1 MNDVMHKKSCSICEN
16 EEPNCSKSEAGGRR
30 CKGSAPYETNPFFFV
45 VKNHMDVMDRV
56 TTSPTVNNMTCERG
70 ESGSVV
76 VGDGWVRWGGG
87 GGAEEMEGR
96 YSYIF
101 VWLWGDVE

>member
-30 CKGSAPYETNPFFFV
+30 SKGSAPYETNPFFFV

-56 TTSPTVNNMTCERG
+56 TTSPTVNNMMWERG

-76 VGDGWVRWGGG
+76 VGDGWVQWVGGG
-87 GGAEEMEGR
+87 GVEEMEGR
-96 YSYIF
+96 YSYILF
-101 VWLWGDVE
+101 DGCVWE